1 MSWWRFWEEGEEEAP
16 DYYAEGVALIEQGEF
31 LEAVNRFRLVLR
43 DRPEDVAAHAQIGV
57 AYQKARLYD
66 EAVKKY
72 REALELDP
80 GHAGAH
86 FGLGFVLRKQG
97 RDEAALRHLE
107 AFMEAASAE
116 DVPDRQV
123 ELARRTLEEL
133 RGDQRGDGRDD
144 ERDDETG
151 ADGD

>member
-1 MSWWRFWEEGEEEAP
+1 MSWWKFWEDGEEESP
-16 DYYAEGVALIEQGEF
+16 DYYAEGVALIRQGEY

-43 DRPEDVAAHAQIGV
+43 DRPDDVAAHAQIGV
-57 AYQKARLYD
+57 AYQKAELYD

-97 RDEAALRHLE
+97 RNDAAMRHLQE
-107 AFMEAASAE
+107 FLQAASGE
-116 DVPDRQV
+116 TVPDRQV
-123 ELARRTLEEL
+123 ELARETLEEL
-133 RGDQRGDGRDD
+133 RGG
-144 ERDDETG
+144 G
-151 ADGD
+151 ADGDGAATGAGEGPDAG